1 MLLNIRNYRINLQ
14 DSFNNKGNGISLFD
28 LLGTFFIAYIIE
40 QYINLDS
47 KKKQL
52 YYLSLIPIGIIVHY
66 LIGQETFLSTQLFNF
81 DLNIYKII
89 VLLLVYLMITTLL

>member
-47 KKKQL
+47 KKKTIIL
-52 YYLSLIPIGIIVHY
+52 FIINSNWYYR
-66 LIGQETFLSTQLFNF
+66 TLFNWTR
-81 DLNIYKII
+81 NIFKYTII
-89 VLLLVYLMITTLL
+89 